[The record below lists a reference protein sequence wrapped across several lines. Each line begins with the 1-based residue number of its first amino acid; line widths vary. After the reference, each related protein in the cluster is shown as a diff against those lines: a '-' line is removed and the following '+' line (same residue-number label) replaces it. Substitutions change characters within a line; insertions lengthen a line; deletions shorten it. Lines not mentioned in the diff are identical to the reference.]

1 MTMVKRGGNM
11 KEVFIDN
18 SMNVIKKYYPQYSE
32 EKLAELKYGL
42 LGLYLMITKSIVI
55 FGIAIYLGIFY
66 ELIIFTV
73 IYNILRAPSFGIH
86 ASKSW
91 ICLVSSASIFI
102 LSTYFS
108 MNMTIPINIKVIFGI
123 IGIILIHKNSPADTA
138 KKPIVSPK
146 RRMIYKT
153 VSTIIAITFV
163 IISLVIENNFLSN
176 AFILSLLIQSVFT
189 SPTMYKICGE
199 TYDNYKSYQ
208 P

>member
-1 MTMVKRGGNM
+1 M
-11 KEVFIDN
+11 KEAFINN
-18 SMNVIKKYYPQYSE
+18 SMNLIHKYYPNYSE

-42 LGLYLMITKSIVI
+42 LGLYLMITKSIII
-55 FGIAIYLGIFY
+55 FGIAIYLGIFK
-66 ELIIFTV
+66 ELLIFTV

-102 LSTYFS
+102 LSTYLS
-108 MNMTIPINIKVIFGI
+108 AKISIPINIKIIFGI
-123 IGIILIHKNSPADTA
+123 IGILLMYKNSPADTA

-146 RRMIYKT
+146 RRKIYKT
-153 VSTIIAITFV
+153 ISTLIAIIFV
-163 IISLVIENNFLSN
+163 IASIVIDNNFLSN
-176 AFILSLLIQSVFT
+176 SFILSLMLQNIMVA
-189 SPTMYKICGE
+189 PTTYKIFGA

>member
-1 MTMVKRGGNM
+1 M
-11 KEVFIDN
+11 KEVFINN
-18 SMNVIKKYYPQYSE
+18 SMSLIHKYYPNYSE

-42 LGLYLMITKSIVI
+42 LGLYLMITKSIII
-55 FGIAIYLGIFY
+55 FGIAIYLNIFK
-66 ELIIFTV
+66 ELLIFTV

-102 LSTYFS
+102 FSTYLS
-108 MNMTIPINIKVIFGI
+108 AKILISINIKIIFGI
-123 IGIILIHKNSPADTA
+123 IGILLMYKNSPADTA

-146 RRMIYKT
+146 RRRIYKNI
-153 VSTIIAITFV
+153 STLIAIIFV
-163 IISLVIENNFLSN
+163 ITSIVIDNNFLSN
-176 AFILSLLIQSVFT
+176 SFILSLLLQNIMIA
-189 SPTMYKICGE
+189 PTTYKIFGE